1 MMKRVEKDTLL
12 SIPKSHTSYTV
23 ICHSLKTEKS
33 EKLHKSHKSP
43 QAGNGHE
50 LELQKVHRVIGF
62 NREYLLKS
70 YIELNTNWGTR
81 AKNDFEKYFF
91 NFMNNS
97 VIGKTMESVKE
108 ARGIKLVTADRRRF
122 HLVLEP
128 NYHTTKW

>member
-1 MMKRVEKDTLL
+1 MKRVEKDSLL
-12 SIPKSHTSYTV
+12 STPKSYTSYTV

-33 EKLHKSHKSP
+33 EKLHNSHKSP
-43 QAGNGHE
+43 QAGNGNE
-50 LELQKVHRVIGF
+50 LELQKVHRVIVF
-62 NREYLLKS
+62 NREHLLKS
-70 YIELNTNWGTR
+70 YIELNTDWRTR
-81 AKNDFEKYFF
+81 AKNDFEKDFF